1 MAVVDERARRPEAL
15 DDASAPAS
23 TRTKLLVLAATATA
37 FVLGLIQLG
46 TDSFWVDDGFT
57 LTHTSLGNDQFWRV
71 ITDHEMN
78 GAFYSVLMHGWV
90 QFGQS
95 ETWMRLPSV
104 VFAAAA
110 VPVLFLLGRRLFGER
125 VGLTAAFLLAINAFV
140 IEYAHEAR
148 TYALTLLLTTC
159 SVLLFVRL
167 VDAPSRGRWA
177 AWVVITALLAH
188 AHFFGVLVIGA
199 EVVAALGRRS
209 LPTPRRALV
218 KGFAAIGILLLPI
231 VWFLAGGG
239 DKGQVDG
246 APPLSP
252 VRFVGVFS
260 RLVGN
265 GGPLLLALVG
275 VAIAVALLHGLRS
288 VWADRGVRTEAQW
301 AFLVCVAWVA
311 VPVTTVAVLSLAK
324 PLFGARWLLLVA
336 PALVLLASSGVWQ
349 VKPRRLAQ
357 ILLGTIVAVSL
368 VSTAFFYRRDAHD
381 DFRTATSYV
390 LDHAEPGDA
399 IVFQPWFTRVTFTV
413 YADRSP
419 ERRDELVPL
428 DPDAPWGDWL
438 LIDQPPELTTDRADA
453 LLAGHD
459 RVWVLERAGT
469 EDAPQ
474 AGDAATMTDAL
485 EARGY
490 AVADEQSFPGLDVT
504 LYEAG

>member
-1 MAVVDERARRPEAL
+1 M
-15 DDASAPAS
+15 
-23 TRTKLLVLAATATA
+23 
-37 FVLGLIQLG
+37 
-46 TDSFWVDDGFT
+46 
-57 LTHTSLGNDQFWRV
+57 
-71 ITDHEMN
+71 
-78 GAFYSVLMHGWV
+78 
-90 QFGQS
+90 
-95 ETWMRLPSV
+95 
-104 VFAAAA
+104 
-110 VPVLFLLGRRLFGER
+110 
-125 VGLTAAFLLAINAFV
+125 
-140 IEYAHEAR
+140 
-148 TYALTLLLTTC
+148 
-159 SVLLFVRL
+159 
-167 VDAPSRGRWA
+167 
-177 AWVVITALLAH
+177 
-188 AHFFGVLVIGA
+188 
-199 EVVAALGRRS
+199 
-209 LPTPRRALV
+209 
-218 KGFAAIGILLLPI
+218 
-231 VWFLAGGG
+231 
-239 DKGQVDG
+239 
-246 APPLSP
+246 
-252 VRFVGVFS
+252 GVFS

>member
-1 MAVVDERARRPEAL
+1 MAVVDERAGRPPFVAAT
-15 DDASAPAS
+15 DGPVS
-23 TRTKLLVLAATATA
+23 TRTKLLVLAATALS
-37 FVLGLIQLG
+37 FVLGLVQLG
-46 TDSFWVDDGFT
+46 SDSFWVDDGFT
-57 LTHTSLGNDQFWRV
+57 LTHTSLGDDQFWRV
-71 ITDHEMN
+71 IADHEMN
-78 GAFYSVLMHGWV
+78 GALYSVLMHGWV
-90 QFGQS
+90 QIGQS
-95 ETWMRLPSV
+95 ETWLRLPSV
-104 VFAAAA
+104 VFAAAV
-110 VPVLFLLGRRLFGER
+110 VPVLFLLGRRLFDER
-125 VGLTAAFLLAINAFV
+125 VALTAAFLIAVNAFV
-140 IEYAHEAR
+140 VEYSHEAR
-148 TYALTLLLTTC
+148 TYALTLLLATA
-159 SVLLFVRL
+159 SVLAFVRF

-177 AWVVITALLAH
+177 VWVLVTALLAH

-199 EVVAALGRRS
+199 EVVAVLGRRA
-209 LPTPRRALV
+209 LPTPRRGLM
-218 KGFAAIGILLLPI
+218 KGFAVIGVFLLPI
-231 VWFLAGGG
+231 VWFLASGG

-275 VAIAVALLHGLRS
+275 VAIAVALYHGTRS
-288 VWADRGVRTEAQW
+288 LWDDRGVRTEAQW
-301 AFLVCVAWVA
+301 SFLVCVAWVA

-336 PALVLLASSGVWQ
+336 PALALLASSGVWQ
-349 VKPRRLAQ
+349 IRTRHLAQ
-357 ILLGTIVAVSL
+357 ALLGAIVVVSL
-368 VSTAFFYRRDAHD
+368 VSTAYFYPRAAHD
-381 DFRTATSYV
+381 DFRAATGYV

-413 YADRSP
+413 YADQSP

-438 LIDQPPELTTDRADA
+438 LIDEPPELTAERADA

-485 EARGY
+485 EAEGY
-490 AVADEQSFPGLDVT
+490 TVADEQSFPGLDVT

>member
-1 MAVVDERARRPEAL
+1 MALIDERAGRDVTVA
-15 DDASAPAS
+15 DAPAPAS
-23 TRTKLLVLAATATA
+23 TRTKLLVLAATALS
-37 FVLGLIQLG
+37 FVLGLLQLG
-46 TDSFWVDDGFT
+46 SDSFWVDDGFT
-57 LTHTSLGNDQFWRV
+57 LTHTSLGDDQFWRV
-71 ITDHEMN
+71 IADHEMN

-110 VPVLFLLGRRLFGER
+110 VPVLFLLGRRLFDER

-177 AWVVITALLAH
+177 AWVVVTALLAH
-188 AHFFGVLVIGA
+188 AHFFGVLIIGA
-199 EVVAALGRRS
+199 EVVAVLGRRA
-209 LPTPRRALV
+209 LPTPRRALI
-218 KGFAAIGILLLPI
+218 KGFAAIGLLLLPI
-231 VWFLAGGG
+231 VWFLASGG

-265 GGPLLLALVG
+265 GGPVLLALVG
-275 VAIAVALLHGLRS
+275 AVIAVALFHGVRS
-288 VWADRGVRTEAQW
+288 IWVDRGVRTETQW

-311 VPVTTVAVLSLAK
+311 VPVTMVAVLSLAK

-336 PALVLLASSGVWQ
+336 PALVLLASSGIWQ
-349 VKPRRLAQ
+349 IRPHRLGQVA
-357 ILLGTIVAVSL
+357 LGAIVAISV
-368 VSTAFFYRRDAHD
+368 VSTAFFYPRDPHD
-381 DFRTATSYV
+381 DFRAATSYV

-413 YADRSP
+413 YADQSP

-438 LIDQPPELTTDRADA
+438 LIDQPPELTTERADT
-453 LLAGHD
+453 LLEGHD

-485 EARGY
+485 EANGY
-490 AVADEQSFPGLDVT
+490 TVADEQSFPGLDVT